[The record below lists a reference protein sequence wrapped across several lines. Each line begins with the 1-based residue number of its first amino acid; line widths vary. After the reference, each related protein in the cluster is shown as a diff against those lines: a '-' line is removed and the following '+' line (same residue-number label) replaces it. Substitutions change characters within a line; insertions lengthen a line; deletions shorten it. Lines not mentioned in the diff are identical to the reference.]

1 MFWYNIDNLIKWT
14 ISYFL
19 FAQSKLLENCKEYKA
34 NVSKASQKSDLLF
47 LISMLAITVTL
58 IYFAN
63 SNEAAAVSVPK
74 LGLNT
79 TNITNNNIADS
90 EMSQE
95 LFEKVKNSVVRIDT
109 LAQYI
114 NPRVTVNDEPLLEE
128 PAGFIGSGFVY
139 DQSGKIITNYHVVR
153 GAEAILVKFLNG
165 NSYKGTIVGV
175 EPLVDLAVI
184 QLDPSALYK
193 EKITPLPLADPSEIR
208 VGTPVV
214 AIGSP
219 VGLTGSMTEGIISQ
233 VGRIQKALFFADSWV
248 GDLIQTDAPI
258 THGNSGGPLLN
269 FQGKVV
275 GVNDRGVPAAD
286 MESQS
291 TEPNIGLAIS
301 AGTVKRVV
309 DFLIANGTYT
319 NPYLGV
325 IISDIPAFFPE
336 KVGLSEAKGAYILS
350 VLPNGPASTAKIKP
364 ENVVIKADEKL
375 IQDKADLINYIQ
387 TKSPGD
393 KLVLTIIDNNGITK
407 TYDVILDS
415 MPVEFDG

>member
-1 MFWYNIDNLIKWT
+1 M
-14 ISYFL
+14 S
-19 FAQSKLLENCKEYKA
+19 
-34 NVSKASQKSDLLF
+34 VSKGSQKMDLLY
-47 LISMLAITVTL
+47 LISMLAITVTM
-58 IYFAN
+58 IYLAAG
-63 SNEAAAVSVPK
+63 NEAAAVVSVPN
-74 LGLNT
+74 LGLNASKS
-79 TNITNNNIADS
+79 ITDS
-90 EMSQE
+90 QRSQE
-95 LFEKVKNSVVRIDT
+95 LFEKVKNSVVRIDI
-109 LAQYI
+109 LAQDI
-114 NPRVTVNDEPLLEE
+114 NPRVTVNDEPILEA

-139 DQSGKIITNYHVVR
+139 DKSGKIVTNYHVVR
-153 GAEAILVKFLNG
+153 GAQAILVKFLNG
-165 NSYKGTIVGV
+165 NGYKGTIVGV

-193 EKITPLPLADPSEIR
+193 EKLMPLSLADPSDIR

-219 VGLTGSMTEGIISQ
+219 IGLTGSMTEGIISQ
-233 VGRIQKALFFADSWV
+233 VGRIQKALLFADTWV

-269 FQGKVV
+269 FEGKVV
-275 GVNDRGVPAAD
+275 GVNDRGIPVAG

-319 NPYLGV
+319 NPYLGAV
-325 IISDIPAFFPE
+325 ISDIPAFFPE

-350 VLPNGPASTAKIKP
+350 VLPDGPAFTAKIEPK
-364 ENVVIKADEKL
+364 NVVIKADEKL
-375 IQDKADLINYIQ
+375 ILDKADLINYVQ

-393 KLVLTIIDNNGITK
+393 TLVLTIIDNSGIAK
-407 TYDVILDS
+407 TFDVILGS
-415 MPVEFDG
+415 MPEEFGG

>member
-1 MFWYNIDNLIKWT
+1 MPWYKINNPIRWT
-14 ISYFL
+14 ISSSL
-19 FAQSKLLENCKEYKA
+19 FVQSKSLADCKEYKMS
-34 NVSKASQKSDLLF
+34 VSKGSQKMDLLF
-47 LISMLAITVTL
+47 LISMLAITVTM
-58 IYFAN
+58 IYLAAG
-63 SNEAAAVSVPK
+63 NEAAAVVSVPN
-74 LGLNT
+74 LGLNAT
-79 TNITNNNIADS
+79 KSITDS
-90 EMSQE
+90 QRSQE
-95 LFEKVKNSVVRIDT
+95 LFEKVKNSVVRIDI
-109 LAQYI
+109 LAQDV
-114 NPRVTVNDEPLLEE
+114 NPRVTVNDEPILEA

-139 DQSGKIITNYHVVR
+139 DKSGKIVTNYHVVR
-153 GAEAILVKFLNG
+153 GAQAILVKFLNG
-165 NSYKGTIVGV
+165 NGYKGTIVGV

-193 EKITPLPLADPSEIR
+193 EKLMPLSLADPSDIR

-219 VGLTGSMTEGIISQ
+219 IGLTGSMTEGIISQ
-233 VGRIQKALFFADSWV
+233 VGRIQKALLFADTWV

-269 FQGKVV
+269 FEGEVV
-275 GVNDRGVPAAD
+275 GVNDRGIPVAG

-319 NPYLGV
+319 NPYLGAV
-325 IISDIPAFFPE
+325 ISDIPAFFPE

-350 VLPNGPASTAKIKP
+350 VLPDGPAFTAKIEPK
-364 ENVVIKADEKL
+364 NVVIKADEKL
-375 IQDKADLINYIQ
+375 ILDKADLINYVQ

-393 KLVLTIIDNNGITK
+393 KLVLTIIDNSGIAK
-407 TYDVILDS
+407 TYDVILGS
-415 MPVEFDG
+415 MPEEFGG

>member
-1 MFWYNIDNLIKWT
+1 MSWYNINNPIRWT
-14 ISYFL
+14 ISSSL
-19 FAQSKLLENCKEYKA
+19 FVQSKSLADCKEYKMS
-34 NVSKASQKSDLLF
+34 VSKGSQKMDLLF
-47 LISMLAITVTL
+47 LISMLAITVTM
-58 IYFAN
+58 IYLSAG
-63 SNEAAAVSVPK
+63 NEAAAVVSVPN

-79 TNITNNNIADS
+79 SKNITDS
-90 EMSQE
+90 QRSQE
-95 LFEKVKNSVVRIDT
+95 LFEKVKNSVVRIDI
-109 LAQYI
+109 LAQDV
-114 NPRVTVNDEPLLEE
+114 NPRVTVNDEPILEA

-139 DQSGKIITNYHVVR
+139 DKSGKIVTNYHVVR
-153 GAEAILVKFLNG
+153 GAQAILVKFLNG
-165 NSYKGTIVGV
+165 NGYKGTIVGV

-193 EKITPLPLADPSEIR
+193 EKLMPLSLADPSDIR

-219 VGLTGSMTEGIISQ
+219 IGLTGSMTEGIISQ
-233 VGRIQKALFFADSWV
+233 VGRIQKALLFADTWV

-269 FQGKVV
+269 FEGKVV
-275 GVNDRGVPAAD
+275 GVNDRGIPVAG

-301 AGTVKRVV
+301 AGTVKRVA

-319 NPYLGV
+319 NPYLGAV
-325 IISDIPAFFPE
+325 ISDIPAFFPE

-350 VLPNGPASTAKIKP
+350 VLPDGPAFTAKIEPK
-364 ENVVIKADEKL
+364 NVVIKADEKL
-375 IQDKADLINYIQ
+375 ILDKADLINYVQ

-393 KLVLTIIDNNGITK
+393 TLVLTIIDNSGIAK
-407 TYDVILDS
+407 TFDVILGS
-415 MPVEFDG
+415 MPEEFGG

>member
-1 MFWYNIDNLIKWT
+1 MPWYNINNPIRWT
-14 ISYFL
+14 ISSSL
-19 FAQSKLLENCKEYKA
+19 FVQSKSLADCKGYKMS
-34 NVSKASQKSDLLF
+34 VSKGSQKMDLLF
-47 LISMLAITVTL
+47 LISMLAITVTM
-58 IYFAN
+58 IYLAAG
-63 SNEAAAVSVPK
+63 NEAAAVVSVPN
-74 LGLNT
+74 LGLNDSKS
-79 TNITNNNIADS
+79 ITDS
-90 EMSQE
+90 QRSQE
-95 LFEKVKNSVVRIDT
+95 LFEKVKNSVVRIDI
-109 LAQYI
+109 LAQDV
-114 NPRVTVNDEPLLEE
+114 NPRVTVNDEPILEA

-139 DQSGKIITNYHVVR
+139 DKSGKIITNYHVVR
-153 GAEAILVKFLNG
+153 GAQAILVKFLNG
-165 NSYKGTIVGV
+165 NGYKGTIVGV

-193 EKITPLPLADPSEIR
+193 EKLMPLSLADPSEIR

-219 VGLTGSMTEGIISQ
+219 IGLTGSMTEGIISQ
-233 VGRIQKALFFADSWV
+233 VGRIQKALLFADTWV

-269 FQGKVV
+269 FEGKVV
-275 GVNDRGVPAAD
+275 GVNDRGIPVAG

-319 NPYLGV
+319 NPYLGAV
-325 IISDIPAFFPE
+325 ISDIPAFFPE

-350 VLPNGPASTAKIKP
+350 VLPDGPAFTAKIEPK
-364 ENVVIKADEKL
+364 NVVIKADEKL
-375 IQDKADLINYIQ
+375 ILDKADLINYVQ

-393 KLVLTIIDNNGITK
+393 TLVLTIIDNSGIAK
-407 TYDVILDS
+407 TFDVILGS
-415 MPVEFDG
+415 MPEEFGG

>member
-1 MFWYNIDNLIKWT
+1 M
-14 ISYFL
+14 
-19 FAQSKLLENCKEYKA
+19 
-34 NVSKASQKSDLLF
+34 DLLY
-47 LISMLAITVTL
+47 LISMLAITVTM
-58 IYFAN
+58 IYLAAG
-63 SNEAAAVSVPK
+63 NEAAAVVSVPN
-74 LGLNT
+74 LGLNASKS
-79 TNITNNNIADS
+79 ITDS
-90 EMSQE
+90 QRSQE
-95 LFEKVKNSVVRIDT
+95 LFEKVKNSVVRIDI
-109 LAQYI
+109 LAQDV
-114 NPRVTVNDEPLLEE
+114 NPRVTVNDEPILEA

-139 DQSGKIITNYHVVR
+139 DKSGKIVTNYHVVR
-153 GAEAILVKFLNG
+153 GAQAILVKFLNG
-165 NSYKGTIVGV
+165 NGYKGTIVGV

-193 EKITPLPLADPSEIR
+193 EKLMPLSLADPSEIR

-219 VGLTGSMTEGIISQ
+219 IGLTGSMTEGIISQ
-233 VGRIQKALFFADSWV
+233 VGRIQKALLFADTWV

-269 FQGKVV
+269 FEGKVV
-275 GVNDRGVPAAD
+275 GVNDRGIPVAG

-319 NPYLGV
+319 NPYLGA

-350 VLPNGPASTAKIKP
+350 VLPDGPAFTAKIEPK
-364 ENVVIKADEKL
+364 NVVIKADEKL
-375 IQDKADLINYIQ
+375 ILDKADLINYVQ

-393 KLVLTIIDNNGITK
+393 TLVLTIIDNNGIAK
-407 TYDVILDS
+407 TFDVILGS
-415 MPVEFDG
+415 MPEEFGG

>member
-1 MFWYNIDNLIKWT
+1 M
-14 ISYFL
+14 S
-19 FAQSKLLENCKEYKA
+19 
-34 NVSKASQKSDLLF
+34 VSKGSQKMDLLF
-47 LISMLAITVTL
+47 LISMLAITVTM
-58 IYFAN
+58 IYLAAG
-63 SNEAAAVSVPK
+63 NEAAAVVSGPN
-74 LGLNT
+74 LGLNASKS
-79 TNITNNNIADS
+79 ITDS
-90 EMSQE
+90 QRSQE
-95 LFEKVKNSVVRIDT
+95 LFEKVKNSVVRIDI
-109 LAQYI
+109 LAQDV
-114 NPRVTVNDEPLLEE
+114 NPRVTVNDEPILEA

-139 DQSGKIITNYHVVR
+139 DKSGKIVTNYHVVR
-153 GAEAILVKFLNG
+153 GAQAILVKFLNG
-165 NSYKGTIVGV
+165 NGYKGTIVGV

-193 EKITPLPLADPSEIR
+193 EKLMPLSLADPSEIR

-219 VGLTGSMTEGIISQ
+219 IGLTGSMTEGIISQ
-233 VGRIQKALFFADSWV
+233 VGRIQKALLFADTWV

-269 FQGKVV
+269 FEGKVV
-275 GVNDRGVPAAD
+275 GVNDRGIPVAG

-319 NPYLGV
+319 NPYLGA

-350 VLPNGPASTAKIKP
+350 VLPDGPAFTAKIEPK
-364 ENVVIKADEKL
+364 NVVIKADEKL
-375 IQDKADLINYIQ
+375 ILDKADLINYVQ

-393 KLVLTIIDNNGITK
+393 TLVLTIIDNNGIAK
-407 TYDVILDS
+407 TFDVILGS
-415 MPVEFDG
+415 MPEEFGG